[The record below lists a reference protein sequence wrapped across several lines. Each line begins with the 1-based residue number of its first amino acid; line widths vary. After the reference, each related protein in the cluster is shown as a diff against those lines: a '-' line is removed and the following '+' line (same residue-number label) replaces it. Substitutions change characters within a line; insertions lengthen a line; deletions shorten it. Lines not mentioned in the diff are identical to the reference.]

1 MLNIKQ
7 IGQTWS
13 EADETHRGPN
23 TSQNYPLAA
32 WKEQRAAVN
41 HNSGNK
47 KTQRW
52 NTKYGK
58 YKVIK
63 VITKS
68 RWRGS
73 GQLSTDQQGTCLL
86 EQGWPVIGPELVTWP
101 PPSPLIGG
109 ELGMTCHHDNSF
121 TYEDTEPSPN
131 IDLLLMSADNL
142 CSTNV

>member
-52 NTKYGK
+52 NTKYVK

-63 VITKS
+63 VVIQIAHLVVVASTLYFTESKKDKS
-68 RWRGS
+68 FLFS
-73 GQLSTDQQGTCLL
+73 Y
-86 EQGWPVIGPELVTWP
+86 I
-101 PPSPLIGG
+101 I
-109 ELGMTCHHDNSF
+109 
-121 TYEDTEPSPN
+121 
-131 IDLLLMSADNL
+131 LMS
-142 CSTNV
+142 